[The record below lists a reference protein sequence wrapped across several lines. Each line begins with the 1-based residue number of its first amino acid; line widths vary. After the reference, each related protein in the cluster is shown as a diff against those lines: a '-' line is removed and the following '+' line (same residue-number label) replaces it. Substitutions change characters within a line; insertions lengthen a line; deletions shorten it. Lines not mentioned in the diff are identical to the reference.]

1 MSELVSYKYHLPP
14 LVAIA
19 CYLAYPKQV
28 RIDSSVLHI
37 LSTVHNGLLVAFSG
51 WTFVSLSQILYEDG
65 IVFQSHFYFN
75 NPRFDNII
83 FWFYI
88 SKYYELIDTFI
99 LYLSGKS
106 PIFLQKYHHI
116 GAIVCWHL
124 HYVYKV
130 DCVWIPSIAN
140 SFVHII
146 MYSYYLGCLLRVKQ
160 VRFIK
165 PYITTLQ
172 LTQLVV
178 PNFFCLYYYQPP
190 IETVFKYNLIKM
202 FVGYVSGLV
211 VLFSQFFY
219 RNYVHKD

>member
-1 MSELVSYKYHLPP
+1 MTELVWHFPP
-14 LVAIA
+14 IIAIA
-19 CYLAYPKQV
+19 GYLTYPKQL
-28 RIDSSVLHI
+28 RIDQTVLYVFSVA
-37 LSTVHNGLLVAFSG
+37 HNTCLVAFSA
-51 WTFVSLSQILYEDG
+51 WTFVSLSQILYTDG
-65 IVFQSHFYFN
+65 IVFRSHYYFN

-140 SFVHII
+140 AFVHTI
-146 MYSYYLGCLLRVKQ
+146 MYSYYLGCLLKVTQ
-160 VRFIK
+160 VRCIK
-165 PYITTLQ
+165 PYITSLQ
-172 LTQLVV
+172 LTQLFV
-178 PNFFCLYYYQPP
+178 PNFICIYYYQPP
-190 IETVFKYNLIKM
+190 VETQFKYNLIKI
-202 FVGYVSGLV
+202 FVGYVSVLV
-211 VLFSQFFY
+211 VLFSQFYY
-219 RNYVHKD
+219 RNYIGGQK